1 METRICR
8 ICGIERNISCFRTYK
23 KYYRTECKECENRL
37 CKERNLKNR
46 EHILKKQKEYREN
59 NKEKIKKNKK
69 EYYNPIETKKYN
81 KKYYQNHKEYYAKKH
96 KEYSLKNRNKISK
109 NAKIWKEKNIDK
121 VREYQ
126 RRDYE
131 KRNKNY
137 IKKLELQ
144 LRNMLNQSFKRKKYL
159 KSKKLET
166 IVGLNSKEMIDY
178 LLQTF
183 KDNYGY
189 EWDKI
194 EKVHIDHIEPLKYA
208 KTEEEVIK
216 LCHYTNL
223 QLLKAKDNLQK
234 NCKKDWKLER

>member
-8 ICGIERNISCFRTYK
+8 ICGIEKDISCFRIYK

-46 EHILKKQKEYREN
+46 EHILKKEKEYREN
-59 NKEKIKKNKK
+59 HKDQIKKYKK
-69 EYYNPIETKKYN
+69 EHYNPIESKKYN

-96 KEYSLKNRNKISK
+96 KEYSLKNRDKINKNVK
-109 NAKIWKEKNIDK
+109 NWKEKNIDK
-121 VREYQ
+121 VRKYQ

-183 KDNYGY
+183 KNNYGY

-194 EKVHIDHIEPLKYA
+194 EKIHIDHIKPLKYA
-208 KTEEEVIK
+208 QTEEEVIK

-234 NCKKDWKLER
+234 NCKIDWKLER